1 MLRYLPLAIVAT
13 ATVIVLPAVAV
24 AALIPRQGV
33 AMTLCSALAGIAL
46 SVAFAAIGA
55 AVWKRQPRS
64 RDVVFA
70 DLMLWCW
77 LRRYRTEQRLSQ
89 ARDLF
94 EAARKA
100 GPGVNIELLL
110 GLSRLLEA
118 RDAYLHGHSQ
128 RVARHAVRI
137 ARAMG
142 LSPREVAKIRTAA
155 EVHDVGKLYTPR
167 EILNSPY
174 PLSKEEFEVVKRHAP
189 QGAEMVS
196 VVGDSEI
203 TAMVRHHHE
212 RIDGGGYPD
221 GLTGPAI
228 PLGARII
235 AVADTFDAITSDRA
249 YRPAGSQKLALD
261 VLGTE
266 AGTQLDAHAVA
277 AFLQGYSA
285 RRSVAWYA
293 AATVLIQRAAFAL
306 QSLTSNFGLGFA
318 SVGALAPA
326 VGAAGVLALSPGLFR
341 SSQAPHLSQTAPGES
356 VALVQSLGA
365 GGGAAVGGSGD
376 TGRGDSTQRHAVV
389 RGGQPFAHFEP
400 LGPSRTGLAGDGV
413 GGGGAPVN
421 GASQGGASG
430 GGAGTTGGGS
440 SAGGGGSTPIGGE
453 GGAPVKGLPE
463 TPSLPKP
470 PGGAPGVTVPSVST
484 PSVGAPSVSTPAV
497 TTPSVSTPSVSAAG
511 VTVPSVTVPSVTVPS
526 VTVPTVTVPPVKV
539 AGVKLG
545 GG

>member
-1 MLRYLPLAIVAT
+1 MLRYLPLAIAAT
-13 ATVIVLPAVAV
+13 ATVIVLPAVVV
-24 AALIPRQGV
+24 AALIPRDGV
-33 AMTLCSALAGIAL
+33 VMTLCSALSGVAL
-46 SVAFAAIGA
+46 SVALAAIGA
-55 AVWKRQPRS
+55 SLWKRQPRS

-77 LRRYRTEQRLSQ
+77 VRRYRTEQRLSQ

-94 EAARKA
+94 EAARKV

-110 GLSRLLEA
+110 GLSRLIEA
-118 RDAYLHGHSQ
+118 RDAYVHGHSQ

-196 VVGDSEI
+196 VVGDAEI
-203 TAMVRHHHE
+203 TAMVLHHHE

-221 GLTGPAI
+221 GLTGAEI

-249 YRPAGSQKLALD
+249 YRSAGSQKRALD
-261 VLGTE
+261 VLAVE

-277 AFLQGYSA
+277 AFQQGYSA

-293 AATVLIQRAAFAL
+293 AATVIVQRAAYAL

-318 SVGALAPA
+318 SAGALAPA
-326 VGAAGVLALSPGLFR
+326 VGAAGVLALSPGLFGASR
-341 SSQAPHLSQTAPGES
+341 APHPSQSPPGAS
-356 VALVQSLGA
+356 AALVQPLDGAANGA
-365 GGGAAVGGSGD
+365 GVDEQGSGEVPGGSQRNRGARGGA
-376 TGRGDSTQRHAVV
+376 
-389 RGGQPFAHFEP
+389 PLAHVEP
-400 LGPSRTGLAGDGV
+400 LGPSRGGLTHGGV
-413 GGGGAPVN
+413 GGGTAPATGAGTTPSGLTPSDAAE
-421 GASQGGASG
+421 GAGGASG
-430 GGAGTTGGGS
+430 GGS
-440 SAGGGGSTPIGGE
+440 SSGGGSTPIGSE
-453 GGAPVKGLPE
+453 GGTPVKGLPE
-463 TPSLPKP
+463 APGLPKAG
-470 PGGAPGVTVPSVST
+470 GGAPSVTVPSVST
-484 PSVGAPSVSTPAV
+484 PSVSTPTVSTPSV
-497 TTPSVSTPSVSAAG
+497 TTPSVSAAG
-511 VTVPSVTVPSVTVPS
+511 VTVPSVTVPSVTTRS
-526 VTVPTVTVPPVKV
+526 VTVPPVKV
-539 AGVKLG
+539 PSVKLG
-545 GG
+545 G

>member
-1 MLRYLPLAIVAT
+1 MLRYLPLAIAAT
-13 ATVIVLPAVAV
+13 TAVIVLPAVVV
-24 AALIPRQGV
+24 AALIPHNGV
-33 AMTLCSALAGIAL
+33 VMTLCSALAGIAL
-46 SVAFAAIGA
+46 SVVLAAIGA
-55 AVWKRQPRS
+55 SLWKREPRS
-64 RDVVFA
+64 RDVLFA

-77 LRRYRTEQRLSQ
+77 VRRYRTEQRLSQ

-94 EAARKA
+94 EAAREA

-196 VVGDSEI
+196 VVGDPEI

-221 GLTGPAI
+221 GLTGAEI

-235 AVADTFDAITSDRA
+235 AVADTFDAITSERA
-249 YRPAGSQKLALD
+249 YRSAGSQKRALD
-261 VLGTE
+261 VLAGE
-266 AGTQLDAHAVA
+266 AGTQLDPHAVA
-277 AFLQGYSA
+277 AFQQGYSA

-293 AATVLIQRAAFAL
+293 AGTVIVQRAAYAL

-326 VGAAGVLALSPGLFR
+326 VGAAGVLALSPGLFHVSRAPQPSR
-341 SSQAPHLSQTAPGES
+341 SAPDASAALLQPLDAAGSGGAGDES
-356 VALVQSLGA
+356 A
-365 GGGAAVGGSGD
+365 GGGPGGS
-376 TGRGDSTQRHAVV
+376 QRNAGA
-389 RGGQPFAHFEP
+389 RGGQPLAHVEP
-400 LGPSRTGLAGDGV
+400 LGPSRSGLTNSGV
-413 GGGGAPVN
+413 GGNATPSTGAGTTPGGLTPPNA
-421 GASQGGASG
+421 AGASG
-430 GGAGTTGGGS
+430 GGS
-440 SAGGGGSTPIGGE
+440 SPGGGSTPIGGV
-453 GGAPVKGLPE
+453 GNSPVKALPE
-463 TPSLPKP
+463 ATLPKP
-470 PGGAPGVTVPSVST
+470 GGDAPSVTVPSVST
-484 PSVGAPSVSTPAV
+484 PTISTPTV
-497 TTPSVSTPSVSAAG
+497 STPSVSTPSVSAAG
-511 VTVPSVTVPSVTVPS
+511 VTVPSVTAPGA
-526 VTVPTVTVPPVKV
+526 TVPPVKLPS
-539 AGVKLG
+539 VKLG
-545 GG
+545 G